1 MENNNVEPASN
12 AKQEIAVKLDRQ
24 FSLKQVVIGT
34 AILVGVFV
42 IMGFILTSWIRDRTP
57 TFDNRAETD
66 SAMLEATVRR
76 VAKLATMSI
85 RYTEVMVHEDQNT
98 IGLFGRAFGIPG
110 TSRFLV
116 ARWQGDKLMGIDAS
130 DISVEIVE
138 HENHRDV
145 VVSLPDTRILSH
157 AIDFESIEVMNEGTG
172 LFTSFATDDLTSFI
186 ADMQEEIETRA
197 STLQL
202 LHNTREATE
211 EALYELLRLA
221 LRDGEYTI
229 SFIWR

>member
-1 MENNNVEPASN
+1 
-12 AKQEIAVKLDRQ
+12 
-24 FSLKQVVIGT
+24 
-34 AILVGVFV
+34 
-42 IMGFILTSWIRDRTP
+42 
-57 TFDNRAETD
+57 
-66 SAMLEATVRR
+66 
-76 VAKLATMSI
+76 
-85 RYTEVMVHEDQNT
+85 
-98 IGLFGRAFGIPG
+98 RAFGIPG

-138 HENHRDV
+138 HENHRSV
-145 VVSLPDTRILSH
+145 IVSLPDTRILSH